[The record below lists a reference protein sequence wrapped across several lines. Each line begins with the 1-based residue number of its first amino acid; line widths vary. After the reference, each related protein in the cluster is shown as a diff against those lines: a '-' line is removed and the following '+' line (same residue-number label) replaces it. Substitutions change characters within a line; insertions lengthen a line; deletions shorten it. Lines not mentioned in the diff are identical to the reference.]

1 MNIKIHKVVNGYRVI
16 IDNDEYV
23 FPELG
28 GSKAIGTFLAERI
41 AERIAKYDFSKKL
54 PESTDTSFMYRYYL
68 TEPPVKYQFT
78 SMYGVGF

>member
-41 AERIAKYDFSKKL
+41 AKYDFSKKL
-54 PESTDTSFMYRYYL
+54 AEPASYVPYVPYYYL